1 MKQVFFLGSSD
12 EEIKKFPKEVREEVG
27 FALYL
32 AQMGDKALN
41 AIPLSGFGNSKVPEI
56 IVDHMGDT
64 YRSVYTV
71 RYEEA
76 VYVLHAFKKKS
87 PRGSE
92 TPQRDM
98 NLIKS
103 RLKIAEAH
111 YDENFL
117 KRQIER
123 KKNVKS

>member
-12 EEIKKFPKEVREEVG
+12 TEIRKFPREVKEEVG

-32 AQMGDKALN
+32 AQMGEKAVN
-41 AIPLSGFGNSKVPEI
+41 AVPLTGFGNSKVPEI

-64 YRSVYTV
+64 FRAVYTV
-71 RYEEA
+71 RFEEA

-87 PRGSE
+87 PRASE

-103 RLKIAEAH
+103 RLKAAEAH
-111 YDENFL
+111 YAENFL

-123 KKNVKS
+123 KKNVKI